1 MRVSNQE
8 KGLDRARPFP
18 PWTTV
23 WTIDRAIDSIL
34 PMLTCQSYVSHNTKM
49 ARLKMLACGYAAM
62 EIELEL
68 RKSTRVLQL
77 CQAIRHCGY
86 FAPATAGYRVKSG
99 EALSTVEAETLI

>member
-68 RKSTRVLQL
+68 L
-77 CQAIRHCGY
+77 
-86 FAPATAGYRVKSG
+86 KSG
-99 EALSTVEAETLI
+99 NLPEYYSCAKQYVIADTLLRRLQGTGLSLGKPCLL